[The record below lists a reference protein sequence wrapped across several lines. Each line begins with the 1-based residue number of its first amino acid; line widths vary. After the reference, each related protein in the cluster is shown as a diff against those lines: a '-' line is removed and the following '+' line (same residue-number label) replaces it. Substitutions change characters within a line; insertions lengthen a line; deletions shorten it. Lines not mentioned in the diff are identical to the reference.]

1 MVEQTNLYAQQKIA
15 TKPYAKRFTITV
27 EEMKAFLGLHAFFG
41 IKKLPES
48 SLYWSDD
55 PWLGVPKVK
64 NVMPR
69 NRLDKLNQ
77 YITQIMIKLFKV
89 RPLLDAIT
97 KQFREVYNT
106 AQNLSIDEAMI
117 AFKGRLSIKQYM
129 PQKPIKRGIKV
140 WCCASSE
147 NGFVSGGW
155 LKGWRRRD
163 KPEFSRCQRSYTDIH
178 WEKSSCVL

>member
-15 TKPYAKRFTITV
+15 TKPYAKWFTITV

-77 YITQIMIKLFKV
+77 YI
-89 RPLLDAIT
+89 
-97 KQFREVYNT
+97 
-106 AQNLSIDEAMI
+106 
-117 AFKGRLSIKQYM
+117 
-129 PQKPIKRGIKV
+129 
-140 WCCASSE
+140 
-147 NGFVSGGW
+147 
-155 LKGWRRRD
+155 
-163 KPEFSRCQRSYTDIH
+163 
-178 WEKSSCVL
+178 

>member
-15 TKPYAKRFTITV
+15 TKPYAKWFTITV

-55 PWLGVPKVK
+55 PWLVVSKVK

-77 YITQIMIKLFKV
+77 YI
-89 RPLLDAIT
+89 
-97 KQFREVYNT
+97 
-106 AQNLSIDEAMI
+106 
-117 AFKGRLSIKQYM
+117 
-129 PQKPIKRGIKV
+129 
-140 WCCASSE
+140 
-147 NGFVSGGW
+147 
-155 LKGWRRRD
+155 
-163 KPEFSRCQRSYTDIH
+163 
-178 WEKSSCVL
+178 

>member
-1 MVEQTNLYAQQKIA
+1 M
-15 TKPYAKRFTITV
+15 R
-27 EEMKAFLGLHAFFG
+27 
-41 IKKLPES
+41 S
-48 SLYWSDD
+48 SASRSFPNRACSYWPDD
-55 PWLGVPKVK
+55 RWLGVPKVK

-69 NRLDKLNQ
+69 NRFGKLNQ
-77 YITQIMIKLFKV
+77 YLHLNNNSNALPREDANYNKLFKV
-89 RPLLDAIT
+89 RPLLDVIT
-97 KQFREVYNT
+97 KQFREVYNP